1 MHNMM
6 TMIDNDGL
14 QRRRLLNEKV
24 RKFIKPNS
32 ISAAFHSRCLNPI
45 FFFLE
50 YPLQNNCSHVQH
62 WTNGG
67 KWRKYCDLNLTN
79 TFDDISNIK
88 KIFVH

>member
-32 ISAAFHSRCLNPI
+32 ITRTKIS
-45 FFFLE
+45 
-50 YPLQNNCSHVQH
+50 
-62 WTNGG
+62 
-67 KWRKYCDLNLTN
+67 DLNEPYPDLNVTL
-79 TFDDISNIK
+79 IALS
-88 KIFVH
+88 